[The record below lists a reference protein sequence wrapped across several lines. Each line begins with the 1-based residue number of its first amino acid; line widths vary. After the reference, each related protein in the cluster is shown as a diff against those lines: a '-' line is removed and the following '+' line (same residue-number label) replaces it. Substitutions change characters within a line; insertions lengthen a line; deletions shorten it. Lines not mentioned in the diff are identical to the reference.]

1 MSYLFYLLGLAP
13 SLIWLL
19 FYLRKDRHPESNWMV
34 LTTFL
39 LGMASALL
47 ILILELTV
55 QAILNYLGAG
65 ITILAQN
72 NSASPQTAWLL
83 VNSHWISLLISIFLA
98 GAVIEEYVKYR
109 SVKFWINRNSE
120 IDEPLDLMLYM
131 IIGALGFA
139 AMENI
144 MVLHNQNF
152 SAILTAQNALIIVGW
167 RFISATFL
175 HALCSGIIGFFWA
188 FSLFQTPPKKSYLGW
203 GIILAIL
210 LHGLYNWAI
219 MEGETLVKIIGPL
232 FLLLIMSVFV
242 SFGFNKLKKMKGVC
256 LIKK

>member
-19 FYLRKDRHPESNWMV
+19 FYLKKDKHPESNWMV

-39 LGMASALL
+39 LGMAGALL
-47 ILILELTV
+47 ILVLELAV
-55 QAILNYLGAG
+55 QALLNYLGAG
-65 ITILAQN
+65 ITVLAQN
-72 NSASPQTAWLL
+72 NSTYPQTAWLL
-83 VNSHWISLLISIFLA
+83 ANSHWLSLLISIFLA
-98 GAVIEEYVKYR
+98 GAIIEEYIKYR
-109 SVKFWINRNSE
+109 TVRFWLKRNSE

-144 MVLHNQNF
+144 LVLHNQNF
-152 SAILTAQNALIIVGW
+152 TAVLTTQSAFLIIGW

-188 FSLFQTPPKKSYLGW
+188 LSICQTPNKKSYLGW
-203 GIILAIL
+203 GIVLAIL

-232 FLLLIMSVFV
+232 FLLLVMSVFV

-256 LIKK
+256 LIKE